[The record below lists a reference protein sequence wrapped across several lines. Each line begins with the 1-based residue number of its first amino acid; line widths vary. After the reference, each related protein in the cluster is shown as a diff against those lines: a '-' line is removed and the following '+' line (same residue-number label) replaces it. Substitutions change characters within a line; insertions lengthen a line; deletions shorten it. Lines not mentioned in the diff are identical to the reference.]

1 MVARYVTGLLML
13 IAVMLPAASRA
24 VCANCQSVAVVDI
37 ETEVNCSYFEGA
49 WGTFLVIEC
58 RKKFAELRTMIE
70 TAIVNTNKF
79 SVFERA
85 RLYTLLDERALAQI
99 GRTGGAAYRGRLKGV
114 EFLIYGKVTEFSR
127 GSNSYSEQRFDMSSD
142 DAALALDLRIVN
154 VRTGQIVFASN
165 VREELQTNAS
175 VNTGINSRQTS
186 MDTARTYGLLQR
198 GVAQSIARELT
209 IQGYPPTVAQASG
222 TQIYINYGAP
232 FLQSGMTVEVFSLG
246 APIDDPATGAQI
258 GRIETPA
265 GSYRVDQVAPNY
277 SVASLISP
285 GPAVPK
291 RGDLVRFK
299 PANPNGY
306 QPFERVELPR
316 N

>member
-1 MVARYVTGLLML
+1 MIMRRIVAMFMLLAAM
-13 IAVMLPAASRA
+13 APATSRA
-24 VCANCQSVAVVDI
+24 ACVNCQSVAVVDI
-37 ETEVNCSYFEGA
+37 ESEVNCNYFESF

-58 RKKFAELRTMIE
+58 RKKFAELRTMVE

-85 RLYTLLDERALAQI
+85 RLYSLLDERALSQI
-99 GRTGGAAYRGRLKGV
+99 RLTGGNAYRARLKGV
-114 EFLIYGKVTEFSR
+114 DFLIFGKVTEFSR
-127 GSNSYSEQRFDMSSD
+127 GSSSYAEQRFNMSSA

-154 VRTGQIVFASN
+154 VRTGQIVYASN
-165 VREELQTNAS
+165 VREELQTDAS
-175 VNTGINSRQTS
+175 VNTGINSRQTN

-209 IQGYPPTVAQASG
+209 IQGYPPTVAQTNG
-222 TQIYINYGAP
+222 NQIYINYGTP
-232 FLQSGMTVEVFSLG
+232 FLQAGMTVDVLSLG
-246 APIDDPATGAQI
+246 APIDDPTTGTQI

-265 GSYRVDQVAPNY
+265 GSYRVDQVASTY
-277 SVASLISP
+277 AIASLVSP
-285 GPAVPK
+285 GQAVAK

-306 QPFERVELPR
+306 QAFDRVELPR

>member
-1 MVARYVTGLLML
+1 MILGRIAALLML
-13 IAVMLPAASRA
+13 IAAALPATSRA
-24 VCANCQSVAVVDI
+24 ACVNCQTVAVVDI
-37 ETEVNCSYFEGA
+37 ESEVNCNYFESY
-49 WGTFLVIEC
+49 WGTFLVVEC
-58 RKKFAELRTMIE
+58 RKKFAELRTMVE

-99 GRTGGAAYRGRLKGV
+99 RLTGGGAYRTRLKGV
-114 EFLIYGKVTEFSR
+114 DFLIYGKVTEFSR
-127 GSNSYSEQRFDMSSD
+127 GSSSYSEQRFDMSSG
-142 DAALALDLRIVN
+142 DAALALDLKIVN
-154 VRTGQIVFASN
+154 VRTGQIVYAST

-175 VNTGINSRQTS
+175 VNTGINSRQTG

-209 IQGYPPTVAQASG
+209 IQGYPPTVAQISG
-222 TQIYINYGAP
+222 NQIYINYGAP
-232 FLQSGMTVEVFSLG
+232 FLTAGMTVDVFSLG

-265 GSYRVDQVAPNY
+265 GSYRVDQVAPTY
-277 SVASLISP
+277 AVASLISP